1 MKQKIILGVATL
13 FLFMSPNLL
22 AQTSFEWSQKDLQEK
37 TEELG
42 WSQKDLQE
50 SIQKM
55 KEQRAEW
62 RGKRE
67 EWKEKVRAE
76 KQAFLEKYLNL
87 TTKEAKE
94 FWPIY
99 KELEKKK
106 DQATIKKIRAYRALS
121 QALKDKK
128 PEKEIEKL
136 LDSYLKAQSELRD
149 VEESYSKKLKKVLS
163 SEKLAKF
170 YVSEEKFRHIQIKR
184 LGKQNFHHPHQNPQ
198 SQAR

>member
-1 MKQKIILGVATL
+1 MKQKIILCVAAL
-13 FLFMSPNLL
+13 YLFMSPNLL
-22 AQTSFEWSQKDLQEK
+22 AQINFER
-37 TEELG
+37 
-42 WSQKDLQE
+42 SQKDLQE

-55 KEQRAEW
+55 KEKRA
-62 RGKRE
+62 
-67 EWKEKVRAE
+67 EWKEKVKAE
-76 KQAFLEKYLNL
+76 KQVFLEKYLNL
-87 TTKEAKE
+87 NAKESKE

-106 DQATIKKIRAYRALS
+106 DLATIKKIRAYRALS

-128 PEKEIEKL
+128 TEKEIEKL

-149 VEESYSKKLKKVLS
+149 IEESYNKKLKKVLS

-184 LGKQNFHHPHQNPQ
+184 LSKHQFLHPHQNLQP
-198 SQAR
+198 QAR